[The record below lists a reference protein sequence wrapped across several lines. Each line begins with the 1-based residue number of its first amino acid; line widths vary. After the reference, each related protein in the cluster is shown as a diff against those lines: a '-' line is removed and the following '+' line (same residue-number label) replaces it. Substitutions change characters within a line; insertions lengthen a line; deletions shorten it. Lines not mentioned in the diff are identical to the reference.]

1 MPKIKVVGFFAA
13 IGRFFTT
20 PLVIGPFDFGM
31 SPLALALRVLLPIV
45 VAFVAYR
52 LLLAAT
58 RRIVARTRAAEA
70 TAKAIL
76 RYVRLAMRVAF
87 AFGLFL
93 LIYGLFGAN
102 VAALSSV
109 IWGILTTP
117 VVEAGG
123 SAVSLVT
130 LILIVPITYL
140 AISTAR
146 WSANFV
152 KARMLAGIQLTDATR
167 FSLGSI
173 TQYLI
178 LGFLLIVGLSML
190 GINLSSLS
198 VLLGV
203 LGIGIGFGLQN
214 VVASVVSG
222 LVIIFERPIKEGD
235 RITVDGIE
243 GDVEQIR
250 LRSTVITTLTNETI
264 ILPNNQLIDHKVH
277 NYSHNDR
284 QIWVVNV
291 VQVAYGTALPEARD
305 VLESVGHDNPHRA
318 SGAKKSV
325 LVRAL
330 AFEESGVAMQ
340 LWTLVAE
347 ARDKYEARSWS
358 NYQIHA
364 RLLAAGITIPFPQR
378 DLHLKQVPSQLTA
391 PANVEGNGVVGGGT
405 LDAGGGNGAG

>member
-1 MPKIKVVGFFAA
+1 MPRIKSVGFFASIA
-13 IGRFFTT
+13 RFFTT
-20 PLVIGPFDFGM
+20 PLVIGPFDFGL
-31 SPLALALRVLLPIV
+31 SPLGLALRVLLP
-45 VAFVAYR
+45 VALALVAYR
-52 LLLAAT
+52 LLLGVT
-58 RRIVARTRAAEA
+58 RRIVARTKASDA
-70 TAKAIL
+70 TAAKVH
-76 RYVRLAMRVAF
+76 RYVRLALRVAF

-102 VAALSSV
+102 VAALFSV

-123 SAVSLVT
+123 SSVSLVT
-130 LILIVPITYL
+130 LILIIPISYL

-146 WSANFV
+146 WSANLV
-152 KARMLAGIQLTDATR
+152 KGRLLSGIQLTDATR

-203 LGIGIGFGLQN
+203 LGLGIGFGLQN
-214 VVASVVSG
+214 VVASVVAG

-235 RITVDGIE
+235 RVTVDGVE

-264 ILPNNQLIDHKVH
+264 ILPNSQLIDHKVH

-291 VQVAYGTALPEARD
+291 VQVAYGTQLDRARE
-305 VLESVGHDNPHRA
+305 VLEAVGRDNPHRA
-318 SGAKKSV
+318 TDAERSV

-330 AFEESGVAMQ
+330 GFEDSGVAMQ
-340 LWTLVAE
+340 LWTLIAE
-347 ARDKYEARSWS
+347 ARDKYESRSWS
-358 NYQIHA
+358 NYQLHA
-364 RLLAAGITIPFPQR
+364 RLAAAGITIPFPQR
-378 DLHLKQVPSQLTA
+378 DLYLKQIPLELAAASGSGRT
-391 PANVEGNGVVGGGT
+391 E
-405 LDAGGGNGAG
+405 